1 MKRFCL
7 LRAYRGLKL
16 SRNGGKLLREACLL
30 RAYRGLKRVPFL
42 KLSHDMRRL
51 LRAYR
56 GLKLEIKGSCND
68 FPLSLLRAYRGLKQ
82 TLKRISSSESM
93 PVYYVPIGD

>member
-16 SRNGGKLLREACLL
+16 FNTFDKPLE
-30 RAYRGLKRVPFL
+30 FL
-42 KLSHDMRRL
+42 GL

-56 GLKLEIKGSCND
+56 GLKLALPRLEK
-68 FPLSLLRAYRGLKQ
+68 
-82 TLKRISSSESM
+82 
-93 PVYYVPIGD
+93 